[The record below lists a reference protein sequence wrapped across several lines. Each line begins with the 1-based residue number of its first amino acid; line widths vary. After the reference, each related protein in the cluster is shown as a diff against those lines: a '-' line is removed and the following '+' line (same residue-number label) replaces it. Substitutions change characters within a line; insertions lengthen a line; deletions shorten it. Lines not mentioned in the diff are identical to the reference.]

1 MQLSW
6 NNFRVTLAD
15 KRQSLGYVISYI
27 EAPYKNVSYFDRR
40 DACGD
45 GLESTIDVAVNH
57 DAEPEENEMN
67 TLLLISASL
76 TLNIRHLCTDVHSSA
91 QSNFIRKNKSSRCSF
106 VVVSET
112 KKPVLEETSPD
123 NRTSIFGDPSIF
135 AASPEGNNNLESG
148 GSSGSAQQGK
158 CCQCRPT
165 GTNDKVTLE
174 KKEK

>member
-40 DACGD
+40 DACGGDLSYHYSWIQIFFLLD

-67 TLLLISASL
+67 TLLLISSL
-76 TLNIRHLCTDVHSSA
+76 TLNT
-91 QSNFIRKNKSSRCSF
+91 
-106 VVVSET
+106 
-112 KKPVLEETSPD
+112 
-123 NRTSIFGDPSIF
+123 PS
-135 AASPEGNNNLESG
+135 L
-148 GSSGSAQQGK
+148 
-158 CCQCRPT
+158 
-165 GTNDKVTLE
+165 
-174 KKEK
+174 